1 MLNKNEFALNLL
13 EWYHINKRD
22 LPWRQTNDPY
32 KIWLSEVMLQQTQ
45 VQTVIPYFNKF
56 IDKYPTLDDLANA
69 DEQEVLK
76 DWEGLG
82 YYNRIRNLHSA
93 VKEVQYTYDSIVPQK
108 PEQFFELKGVG
119 PYIGGAVQSIA
130 FNHRIA
136 AVDGNVLRVMA
147 RLNEDNRDISKQSTV
162 KSVKSYVESI
172 IPLESGDFNQALMEL
187 GATICTPRIP
197 KCLSCPVQSHC
208 ESFKS
213 NSVLQYPKKKSS
225 KKKTEL
231 YYNIFLILND
241 KNEVYMF
248 MNESNLLKGMYKFP
262 KYDIDT
268 SIGTIEEELNL
279 KLSQLKEPIAEEK
292 HVFTHQVWYMNVYL
306 LYTNSESEHFI
317 KIKDVSDYPMSVA
330 MQKVFKHLN

>member
-13 EWYHINKRD
+13 EWYHNNKRD
-22 LPWRQTNDPY
+22 LPWRRTNDPY

-45 VQTVIPYFNKF
+45 VQTVIPYYNKF
-56 IDKYPTLDDLANA
+56 TTKYPTLDDLANA
-69 DEQEVLK
+69 EEQDILK

-82 YYNRIRNLHSA
+82 YYNRIRNLHLA
-93 VKEVQYTYDSIVPQK
+93 VKEVQSSYDSIVPNE
-108 PEQFFELKGVG
+108 PEPFLALKGVG

-147 RLNEDNRDISKQSTV
+147 RLNVDDRDISKQSTV
-162 KSVKSYVESI
+162 RSVKLFVETI

-187 GATICTPRIP
+187 GATVCTPRIP
-197 KCLSCPVQSHC
+197 KCVTCPVQSHC

-213 NSVLQYPKKKSS
+213 NSVLLYPKSTKS

-231 YYNIFLILND
+231 YFNVFLILNNKD
-241 KNEVYMF
+241 EIYMF
-248 MNESNLLKGMYKFP
+248 KNDKNLLKGMYKFP

-268 SIGTIEEELNL
+268 SIDTIEEALNL

-306 LYTNSESEHFI
+306 LYTNSESQHFV
-317 KIKDVSDYPMSVA
+317 KISEVNEYPISVA
-330 MQKVFKHLN
+330 MQKVFKHLH